1 MQKILIIED
10 SPIVLKILRHLTQD
24 LSDFDVI
31 FAASRKEAGQHI
43 QNNQG
48 NIFAALADL
57 NLPDAPDG
65 EVVDDCLKNKIPTL
79 VLTGSMDAKLES
91 TLINKGVLDYV
102 IKDSRYSY
110 QHAIK
115 AINNL
120 RQNQHSKVLIT
131 EDSSSIR
138 KYISQVLS
146 SHMFQVFEAT
156 DGVEALKVLNQHP
169 DMDLLITDYNMP
181 NMDGFQLVREI
192 RSNLKLNHL
201 SILGLSSLD
210 TDNLSVRF
218 IRNGADDY
226 LPKPFKLEE
235 FNCRVDRILESNR
248 LLKQME
254 SLAFQ
259 DPLTGL
265 HNRRYFY
272 DKGRELYNTA
282 KDSNKEIFAV
292 VMDIDHFKNVNDTY
306 GHETGDRV
314 LIHLSQKI
322 QEYFSHFI
330 TARAGGEEF
339 FVLMKG
345 LTESQ
350 TFKLLDQF
358 RASLE
363 DDIIISFEHQ
373 LTVTISIGM
382 TNEMGDSLEEFM
394 HRADNQLYQAKE
406 TGRNIVVNG

>member
-10 SPIVLKILRHLTQD
+10 SPIVLKILRHLSQE
-24 LSDFDVI
+24 LSEFDVI
-31 FAASRKEAGQHI
+31 FAASRKEAAQEIKKHRS
-43 QNNQG
+43 
-48 NIFAALADL
+48 NIFVALADL
-57 NLPDAPDG
+57 NLPDAPNG
-65 EVVDDCLKNKIPTL
+65 EVVDDCLKNHIPTL
-79 VLTGSMDAKLES
+79 VLTGTMDSTLES
-91 TLINKGVLDYV
+91 NLINKGVLDYV

-120 RQNQHSKVLIT
+120 KKNQHSKVLVA
-131 EDSSSIR
+131 EDSSPIR
-138 KYISQVLS
+138 KHICQVLS
-146 SHMFQVFEAT
+146 SHMFKVFEAS
-156 DGVEALKVLNQHP
+156 DGVEALNVLNEHP
-169 DMDLLITDYNMP
+169 DIDLLITDYNMP
-181 NMDGFQLVREI
+181 NMDGFELVAEI
-192 RSNLKLNHL
+192 RSNLKLHRL

-210 TDNLSVRF
+210 TNNISVRF

-254 SLAFQ
+254 DLSFE

-272 DKGRELYNTA
+272 SKGRDIYNQA
-282 KDSNKEIFAV
+282 KQSGKEIFAV
-292 VMDIDHFKNVNDTY
+292 VMDIDHFKGVNDNY
-306 GHETGDRV
+306 SHDAGDKV
-314 LIHLSQKI
+314 LIHLGQKI
-322 QEYFSHFI
+322 QEFFSRFI

-339 FVLMKG
+339 CALIKG
-345 LTESQ
+345 LSEQQ

-363 DDIIISFEHQ
+363 EDMIFYNEHQ
-373 LTVTISIGM
+373 LSVTISIGM
-382 TNEMGDSLEEFM
+382 TNEVGDSLEEFM
-394 HRADNQLYQAKE
+394 HHADTLLYAAKE
-406 TGRNIVVNG
+406 GGRNMVVSG